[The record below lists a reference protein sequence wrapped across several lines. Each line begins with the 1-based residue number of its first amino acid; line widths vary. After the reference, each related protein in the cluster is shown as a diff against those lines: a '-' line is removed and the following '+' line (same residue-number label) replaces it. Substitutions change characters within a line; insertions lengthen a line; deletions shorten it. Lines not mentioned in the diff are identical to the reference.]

1 MREFSEL
8 LTKPARR
15 SQATRIAPSGPSFL
29 PLRSLSC
36 LVLSISLIHCGNEFQ
51 VRLRLA
57 LLEHITAECAH
68 LGWSSVHDGG
78 CILHVDIVVPDS
90 QFCHRAID
98 IRSNDKGQKAA
109 EKPSG
114 SAGLSAA
121 GPAAEVAAGG
131 FPVYTADST
140 VHDAILDS
148 TPGLTDQYGMVHC
161 SVCRAYTDQ

>member
-1 MREFSEL
+1 MDSED
-8 LTKPARR
+8 KEDDEEDRVDNKDDQDDNDDEDN
-15 SQATRIAPSGPSFL
+15 SQACATRRKSRKSKAKPTG
-29 PLRSLSC
+29 
-36 LVLSISLIHCGNEFQ
+36 
-51 VRLRLA
+51 
-57 LLEHITAECAH
+57 
-68 LGWSSVHDGG
+68 
-78 CILHVDIVVPDS
+78 
-90 QFCHRAID
+90 
-98 IRSNDKGQKAA
+98 SNDKGQKAA